1 MSADTETIA
10 EDAPDPIA
18 GPVVSGATPTAAV
31 WPQVRAGLEFLQQ
44 PFPAATVALAEAHR
58 DEVAPHLVAA
68 LEALADDPA
77 LADDENYTLHL
88 FAMHL
93 LASWR
98 DRRAFAPLL
107 ALGRFHD
114 DRLVDVLFG
123 DLIHVSY
130 GRCLAS
136 VSGGDLGPM
145 MALVD
150 DPLASVW
157 IRAAALD
164 ALTDCVLEGEA
175 DRADVVI
182 RLGAVGE
189 REAAALRAG
198 RVSANGALELLD
210 VVAIGLSDLGAVKW
224 LPAIR
229 QWHADGL
236 IDTSYAPL
244 GTVEKHMAE
253 PADWACERLR
263 SDGRGYVADAATEM
277 SQWAMFDPP
286 RARPAFTDN
295 AAAWPSMPNSCR
307 SVSDDLH
314 GAVCEPV
321 KQVIREHPKV
331 GRNDPCPC
339 GSGSKFK
346 KCHGAT

>member
-1 MSADTETIA
+1 MTANTEVAA
-10 EDAPDPIA
+10 EHASDPIA
-18 GPVVSGATPTAAV
+18 GSAVHGATATAAV
-31 WPQVRAGLEFLQQ
+31 WPKVRAGLEFLRQ
-44 PFPAATVALAEAHR
+44 PFPATAVALAEAHR

-68 LEALADDPA
+68 LEALAEDPA

-93 LASWR
+93 LAGWR
-98 DRRAFAPLL
+98 DRRAYAPLL

-114 DRLVDVLFG
+114 DQLVEAIFG
-123 DLIHVSY
+123 ELIHESY

-136 VSGGDLGPM
+136 VSGGDLEPM
-145 MALVD
+145 MVLID

-182 RLGAVGE
+182 RLGAVAE
-189 REAAALRAG
+189 RNAEALRAG
-198 RVSANGALELLD
+198 RVLADGVLELLD
-210 VVAIGLSDLGAVKW
+210 VVAIGLSDLGAVEW

-229 QWHADGL
+229 QWYDEGL
-236 IDTSYAPL
+236 IDTSYASL
-244 GTVEKHMAE
+244 DTVEQHIVE
-253 PADWACERLR
+253 PVDRACERLR
-263 SDGRGYVADAATEM
+263 IDGRGYVADAATEM
-277 SQWAMFDPP
+277 SRWAMFDPP
-286 RARPAFTDN
+286 RARPAPADN
-295 AAAWPSMPNSCR
+295 AAAWASMSNPRR

-314 GAVCEPV
+314 GAVAEPV